1 MPSPSSL
8 WHPPSF
14 IWLAICY
21 KLSVTPGTRLT
32 LSFPKC
38 SQGIR
43 QKFASLLQLSCAGH
57 YHVGIFQVELHP
69 QRSHPPSAPLV
80 SIHAPLSKNKLPK
93 PLGLQPGG
101 VGGEE
106 GVYGPEERGPPTRSH
121 PRARS
126 RAFNSSHMGAGKTGW
141 A

>member
-1 MPSPSSL
+1 MITQASTLAFFFFFELHPSGSR
-8 WHPPSF
+8 HPPS
-14 IWLAICY
+14 
-21 KLSVTPGTRLT
+21 VVGTN
-32 LSFPKC
+32 
-38 SQGIR
+38 
-43 QKFASLLQLSCAGH
+43 
-57 YHVGIFQVELHP
+57 
-69 QRSHPPSAPLV
+69 
-80 SIHAPLSKNKLPK
+80 APLSKNKLPK

-101 VGGEE
+101 VGREE